1 MRGGAGAGRPSWVHR
16 LPPSLPIQAGVG
28 PAEALGAAP
37 VLLLLPPCLGAG
49 LQGAVAQVRARHLLR
64 TKGILQK
71 LRNHETRVGSISN
84 LRRHHYFQITL
95 CKYHI
100 LTEFRNG

>member
-1 MRGGAGAGRPSWVHR
+1 MTPPQTRVGAGVGRPSWDR
-16 LPPSLPIQAGVG
+16 LPPSRPIQAGVG

-64 TKGILQK
+64 TKGILK
-71 LRNHETRVGSISN
+71 SCAIM
-84 LRRHHYFQITL
+84 RHVL
-95 CKYHI
+95 DP
-100 LTEFRNG
+100 